1 MKENEQIQQTEEKQ
15 QPEEQK
21 LVEEYTKTLQ
31 RLQAD
36 FDNHIKRTKKEKED
50 LEKYATA
57 KLAVKLLNVTD
68 DFERTLKLVNESQ
81 DKKLAQGLEMVQ
93 KQLFKILDEE
103 GIKPINAKGN
113 KFDPF
118 KHEIIDLR
126 NGDKDDM
133 VLEEL
138 QKGYT
143 MHDKVLRTSKVIV
156 SKKEGK

>member
-93 KQLFKILDEE
+93 KQLFKILEEE

-118 KHEIIDLR
+118 KHEIMDLR

-156 SKKEGK
+156 SKKEEK